1 MLGRWRRPVP
11 QALRVLIADDTSAIR
26 ALYRAIFEVSRG
38 FEVVGEAGDGDEA
51 VAVAIA
57 QRPDVVLMDVEM
69 PRMDGLLAMS
79 LIRRRFP
86 ATKFVVISGLEPAA
100 VGPTA
105 SRYGADAYFQKGGV
119 KPSELVEAVGRVCGR
134 RSAPLHPLGAV

>member
-1 MLGRWRRPVP
+1 MTS
-11 QALRVLIADDTSAIR
+11 VLIADDQ
-26 ALYRAIFEVSRG
+26 ALVRVGLRKILES
-38 FEVVGEAGDGDEA
+38 EPELSVVGEAGDGDEA

-100 VGPTA
+100 LGPTA